1 MELNSAVGG
10 SNRRVRL
17 LLAAVAI
24 FILAV
29 GAIWYWQQR
38 PVNYLIP
45 GVPYH
50 GYYNHFFDAFAS
62 PVTSTAM
69 ILGYYGDSRFSLK
82 ELMDEQ
88 YFRRGSGF
96 FRYGK
101 FDLGDLGSF
110 LKERGYEVWFADPR
124 KSVLGEIKKFV
135 NPKRNVPVV
144 VVLRSSGSPEAQASD
159 FVLVIGIFDKNR
171 KVVLHDF
178 LYGNNY
184 EVAYDDFTQRAVPS
198 AILAAWPS
206 EELAP
211 QLKGPDTAYAYPP
224 RLKAMDIVGPL
235 LAKRAE
241 ANQQAA
247 TGDTNSANGLYEEII
262 TDPRFQKLHPAAQV
276 IIHQELAALM
286 LAQGLPDAAIAV
298 LTERAIPLSHD
309 YDQSYDGWSI
319 DIRSAYPSLTRAA
332 SAWPFVQLGEAY
344 AMKGDLKRAQ
354 EELAKALQ
362 LHPGYLQEVQNALA
376 LPSFR

>member
-1 MELNSAVGG
+1 MPPENIRKPQLVIYIAI
-10 SNRRVRL
+10 L
-17 LLAAVAI
+17 LLAIGAGI
-24 FILAV
+24 GWWYFTV
-29 GAIWYWQQR
+29 GK

-62 PVTSTAM
+62 PVMSTAM

-159 FVLVIGIFDKNR
+159 FGLVIGIFDKNR

-235 LAKRAE
+235 LAKRG
-241 ANQQAA
+241 QF
-247 TGDTNSANGLYEEII
+247 GI
-262 TDPRFQKLHPAAQV
+262 
-276 IIHQELAALM
+276 LAAFPFPHALEQRPVGEM
-286 LAQGLPDAAIAV
+286 EVLFQIPDRVVKGKDFGHGVLA
-298 LTERAIPLSHD
+298 
-309 YDQSYDGWSI
+309 
-319 DIRSAYPSLTRAA
+319 
-332 SAWPFVQLGEAY
+332 
-344 AMKGDLKRAQ
+344 
-354 EELAKALQ
+354 
-362 LHPGYLQEVQNALA
+362 
-376 LPSFR
+376 